1 MHLSPVDAFLAVAT
15 LSTAFL
21 AEILVLVWLFLQPK
35 SETGHV
41 VFSMC
46 PTIFTLAR

>member
-21 AEILVLVWLFLQPK
+21 AEILVFVALGL
-35 SETGHV
+35 
-41 VFSMC
+41 
-46 PTIFTLAR
+46 I